1 MRFRQLEIFHAVMTS
16 GTVTKAAKKLSV
28 SQPSVTTSIQ
38 QMEEEIGF
46 ALFSRVSGRLSPTAE
61 ARVLFEEVNRAH
73 DSLVAVKSLCHRLK
87 DGAAG
92 HIRIAA
98 TPAICQRVLPAAITI
113 FQQHHKS
120 FTFDISSEHSPVIL
134 SNLDERPTAY
144 HMGFTFGQDG
154 LDGIASILLTE
165 LPIVCAI
172 PKQWLNKVSKA
183 IGPDGKVNLAQLQEL
198 PFIELYENE
207 PLGQRARSAW
217 LASGGS
223 PNNVVRVHDHH
234 MAASLVN
241 NAIGFAILDR
251 LVINSIGNQDNQI
264 AIFELASSHLLPVTA
279 VFSQKRSLSYPMR
292 YFVDCV
298 KASINALLS
307 QNLRK

>member
-16 GTVTKAAKKLSV
+16 GTVTKAAKKLSI

-38 QMEEEIGF
+38 QMEDEIGF
-46 ALFSRVSGRLSPTAE
+46 PLFSRVSGRLTPTAE
-61 ARVLFEEVNRAH
+61 ARILFEEANRAH
-73 DSLVAVKSLCHRLK
+73 DSLVAVKGLCQRLK
-87 DGAAG
+87 NGAAG

-98 TPAICQRVLPAAITI
+98 TPAICQRVLPTAITI

-120 FTFDISSEHSPVIL
+120 FTFDISSEHSPTIL

-144 HMGFTFGQDG
+144 HMGFTFGQDS
-154 LDGIASILLTE
+154 LDGISSILLAE
-165 LPIVCAI
+165 IPIFCAI
-172 PKQWLNKVSKA
+172 PRRWETKVAKA
-183 IGPDGKVNLAQLQEL
+183 IGADKKINLASMKEL

-217 LASGGS
+217 LSSGAS

-241 NAIGFAILDR
+241 NAIGFAILDK
-251 LVINSIGNQDNQI
+251 LAINSINSQGSEEGII
-264 AIFELASSHLLPVTA
+264 AIELASNQSLPVTA
-279 VFSQKRSLSYPMR
+279 VFSQKRSLSFPMR

-298 KASINALLS
+298 QAAINK
-307 QNLRK
+307 NLG